1 MKVLLTGANG
11 QLGKALCTTV
21 PDQIELIA
29 ADRSRCDISRFE
41 SVASIASQH
50 QPDLIINAAAYTAV
64 DQAESETA
72 AAYAINE
79 QGVTHLAAVAKKI
92 RARLIHIST
101 DFVFDGEQS
110 HSYLPSDA
118 TNPTSVYGASKRA
131 GEVILQ
137 QQMPTDSLIIRTA
150 WVYSADGSNF
160 VNTML
165 RLMASQ
171 PQLTVV
177 TDQIGTPTWA
187 KKLAQVIWQFSQQP
201 SASGI
206 YHWTDTGV
214 ASWYDFAVAIQEE
227 ALDCGLLKHAIPI
240 IPVTS
245 EHYPTAAKRPP
256 FSVLNKTSS
265 LDLLPI
271 EPQHWRHCLRQMLRE
286 KVASNQPSVS
296 D

>member
-1 MKVLLTGANG
+1 MKVLVTGASG
-11 QLGKALCTTV
+11 QLGKELRATV
-21 PDQIELIA
+21 PEQVELIA
-29 ADRSRCDISRFE
+29 ANRAQFDISQLD
-41 SVASIASQH
+41 SVERIVSQH

-64 DQAESETA
+64 DQAESDSDT
-72 AAYAINE
+72 AYAINE
-79 QGVTHLAAVAKKI
+79 RGVANLAAAAKSI
-92 RARLIHIST
+92 GARLIHIST

-118 TNPTSVYGASKRA
+118 THPCSVYGASKRA
-131 GEVILQ
+131 GELILQ

-187 KKLAQVIWQFSQQP
+187 KKLAEVIWLFSQQP

-206 YHWTDTGV
+206 YHWTDSGV

-227 ALDCGLLKHAIPI
+227 ALACGLLEQAIAI

-245 EHYPTAAKRPP
+245 DHYSTAAKRPA
-256 FSVLNKTSS
+256 FSLLSKTSS
-265 LDLLPI
+265 LELLQL
-271 EPQHWRHCLRQMLRE
+271 EACHWRHCLRQMLQQ
-286 KVASNQPSVS
+286 KVSSN
-296 D
+296 